1 MSEATPEERVRAA
14 TSGRAPGVP
23 AMKLPDPERVYVT
36 IADACTMGNVK
47 RRTVM
52 GWFERDLLQRFKA
65 PNGYAVLIDKLELE
79 SFLRTRRGGAP
90 VVIDGEPV
98 WD

>member
-1 MSEATPEERVRAA
+1 MSEVTPEERVRAA

-23 AMKLPDPERVYVT
+23 ELKLPDPERSYIT
-36 IADACTMGNVK
+36 IAQACERGRVK

-52 GWFERDLLQRFKA
+52 GWFERGLVQRFKA
-65 PNGYAVLIDKLELE
+65 PNGYGVLIDELELT
-79 SFLRTRRGGAP
+79 SFLATRRGGAP
-90 VVIDGEPV
+90 LVIDGEPQ